1 MGGQLTGRAARPL
14 EKGEHRVPVVVTI
27 RGSSGSGKTTFVE
40 RVLPALR
47 DRGLR
52 VGTVKHAS
60 HGFTA
65 DRPESDSARHSAAGS
80 EPVLLVGPEG
90 HVLFHLNAEDTVAP
104 PRLSELV
111 ERYFTD
117 RDLVL
122 VEGFSSEG
130 CPCVLISRREVAPK
144 TPPQSELVLFA
155 MVDEPL
161 GYDVELSP
169 DDITKAADMLAE
181 HVRSQ
186 AGGPSPAAP
195 GTS

>member
-1 MGGQLTGRAARPL
+1 MNGRATRPL
-14 EKGEHRVPVVVTI
+14 QEADDHLPVIVTI
-27 RGSSGSGKTTFVE
+27 TGSSGSGKTRFVE

-47 DRGLR
+47 DLSLS

-65 DRPESDSARHSAAGS
+65 DHPGSDSARHVAAGG

-90 HVLFHLNAEDTVAP
+90 HVLFHLNEESAGPA
-104 PRLSELV
+104 PRLQDLV
-111 ERYFTD
+111 SRYFAD

-130 CPCVLISRREVAPK
+130 GPCVFISRREVERRAAP
-144 TPPQSELVLFA
+144 PPERVLFA
-155 MVDEPL
+155 IVDEPL
-161 GYDVELSP
+161 GFDVELTA
-169 DDITKAADMLAE
+169 DDIAEAARLLAD
-181 HVRSQ
+181 HVRAQ
-186 AGGPSPAAP
+186 AGNLSPTAT

>member
-1 MGGQLTGRAARPL
+1 
-14 EKGEHRVPVVVTI
+14 VVVTI
-27 RGSSGSGKTTFVE
+27 TGSSGSGKTRFVE

-47 DRGLR
+47 DLSLS

-65 DRPESDSARHSAAGS
+65 DRPGSDSARHVAAGS
-80 EPVLLVGPEG
+80 DPVLLVGPEG
-90 HVLFHLNAEDTVAP
+90 HVLFHLNAESDGSEP
-104 PRLSELV
+104 GLQELV
-111 ERYFTD
+111 SRYFAD

-130 CPCVLISRREVAPK
+130 GPCVLISRREVERRPAP
-144 TPPQSELVLFA
+144 PSELVLFA

-169 DDITKAADMLAE
+169 DDTTKAAGLLAD
-181 HVRSQ
+181 HVRAQ
-186 AGGPSPAAP
+186 AGKLSPTDT